1 VNTKIV
7 HINKQPYDIYIGRH
21 PDLIIGKWGNPYT
34 HHAEKDTLAKYI
46 VSTRKEAIEKY
57 REYILFGEG
66 KHLLNDLHELKGKTL
81 GCWCKPKSCHG
92 DILVELVQK
101 YVPDTNEFF

>member
-1 VNTKIV
+1 MCKVV
-7 HINKQPYDIYIGRH
+7 HHNKYHYDVYIGR
-21 PDLIIGKWGNPYT
+21 PSKWGNPYT
-34 HHAEKDTLAKYI
+34 HHADKDTLAEHI

-66 KHLLNDLHELKGKTL
+66 KHLLTDLHELKGRVL

-92 DILVELVQK
+92 DILSELVQK